1 MGRKI
6 ANVSELK
13 NILYLYYEDK
23 NHHAFGQDGLLSY
36 IFLKITA
43 DSQIFDKF

>member
-13 NILYLYYEDK
+13 NIFWLTNQFYNEDK
-23 NHHAFGQDGLLSY
+23 NHHAFGRMVNY
-36 IFLKITA
+36 HIFKKITA
-43 DSQIFDKF
+43 D

>member
-1 MGRKI
+1 MGRKT

-13 NILYLYYEDK
+13 NIFWLYNEDK

-36 IFLKITA
+36 ILKNYRRFA
-43 DSQIFDKF
+43 DF